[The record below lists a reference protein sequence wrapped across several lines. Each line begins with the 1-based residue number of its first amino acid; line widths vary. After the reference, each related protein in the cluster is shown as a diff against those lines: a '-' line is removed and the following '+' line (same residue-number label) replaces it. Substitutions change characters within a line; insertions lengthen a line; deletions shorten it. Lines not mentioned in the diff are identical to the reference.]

1 MFHET
6 GLNRVVIKD
15 KHIQVE
21 GEGEGGDGTER
32 EQIQHWV
39 SAGHKSIVVFC
50 LTGILT
56 LTYYI

>member
-6 GLNRVVIKD
+6 GLNRAVIKD

-21 GEGEGGDGTER
+21 GEGGDGTQR
-32 EQIQHWV
+32 EKTQHWG

-50 LTGILT
+50 LTEILT
-56 LTYYI
+56 LTYCI